1 MAWAAGSYTKG
12 NNGTGGWVGDASLGI
27 GIEAGRHDT
36 QDNDFATGI
45 NQCINKDGSNA
56 FTADPNLGGF
66 KPTNIAAGTAAAP
79 ALCVGGDVNTGV
91 FGPAADTWAVATNG
105 TERVRVLSDGKVG
118 IGTTAPA
125 DALEVATTSF
135 FPQYWSSYPGAS
147 AGGTNLILRRSRGA
161 TVGTNTILQNNDV
174 VGSFG
179 FQGANGTTFTQCA
192 TISAVIDGTP
202 GASNDMPGRL
212 EFYTSADGSG
222 SPTERMRIT
231 SGGFVF
237 INTTTNFSADKLCLA
252 FGTTENGL
260 GIRDNNDTSGT
271 TFAVFRNSANGI
283 CGSVTRVT
291 TTNAVNYNTSSD
303 YRLKKDIQ
311 PVENA
316 LAKLNQINPVN
327 FVWKDCDIAATG
339 FIAHEI
345 AAVSPDIVSGEKD
358 AVDVNGN
365 PIYQGVDYGKL
376 TPLLT
381 AALKELNA
389 KVEALQARV
398 DELEGA

>member
-1 MAWAAGSYTKG
+1 MPWAGGSYSKG
-12 NNGTGGWVGDASLGI
+12 NSGTGGWTGDASLGI

-56 FTADPNLGGF
+56 FTGDPNLGGF
-66 KPTNIAAGTAAAP
+66 KPTNIAAGTASAP
-79 ALCVGGDVNTGV
+79 AICVGGDVNTGV

-105 TERVRVLSDGKVG
+105 SERIRVSSSGVFDVK
-118 IGTTAPA
+118 
-125 DALEVATTSF
+125 TTST
-135 FPQYWSSYPGAS
+135 QELVTINRYSND
-147 AGGTNLILRRSRGA
+147 TNLPILAFKKSRSASLDG
-161 TVGTNTILQNNDV
+161 NTIVQSGDSL
-174 VGSFG
+174 GAIAFG
-179 FQGANGTTFTQCA
+179 GANGTDYNYA
-192 TISAVIDGTP
+192 ASIIAVVDGTP

-212 EFYTSADGSG
+212 EFRTTADGAG
-222 SPTERMRIT
+222 STTERMRIT
-231 SGGFVF
+231 NGGFVF
-237 INTTTNFSADKLCLA
+237 INATSNFSADRLCLA
-252 FGTTENGL
+252 YDATQNGL

-327 FVWKDCDIAATG
+327 FVWKDCDITATG

-345 AAVSPDIVSGEKD
+345 AAVLPDIVNGEKD
-358 AVDVNGN
+358 AVDAEGN

-376 TPLLT
+376 TPLLA

-398 DELEGA
+398 AELEA